1 MKKRLYIPAMMFML
15 SAFIQR
21 SDNKKIFQQLTGLE
35 GMWMMKT
42 QKGMVGEEWIK
53 VNDKH
58 LQNRGF
64 IIRGA
69 DTIVTETVA
78 LQHTENNIIYTST
91 VVDQNKQAPVA
102 FILSSA
108 SNNTFVFENP
118 AHDYPKRISY
128 QLVNKD
134 SLYAW
139 IDGGKEQPDKRSAF
153 SYTRVK

>member
-1 MKKRLYIPAMMFML
+1 MKKLLYIPAMMFVF
-15 SAFIQR
+15 SASVQR
-21 SDNKKIFQQLTGLE
+21 SDNKKVFQQLTGLE
-35 GMWMMKT
+35 GMWIMKT
-42 QKGMVGEEWIK
+42 KKGMLGEEWIK

-64 IIRGA
+64 MIRGA

-78 LQHTENNIIYTST
+78 LQHKENNIVYTST

-128 QLVNKD
+128 HLVTKD

-139 IDGGKEQPDKRSAF
+139 IDGGKDQPGKRSAF

>member
-1 MKKRLYIPAMMFML
+1 MKKVLYIPALVFVL
-15 SAFIQR
+15 SATIQ
-21 SDNKKIFQQLTGLE
+21 SSVNKKIFQQLTGLE

-42 QKGMVGEEWIK
+42 KKGMLGEEWIK

-64 IIRGA
+64 MIRGT

-78 LQHTENNIIYTST
+78 LQRKENNIVYTST
-91 VVDQNKQAPVA
+91 VVDQNKKVPVA
-102 FILSSA
+102 FTLTSA
-108 SNNTFVFENP
+108 ANNTFVFENP

-139 IDGGKEQPDKRSAF
+139 IDGGKDQPGKRSAF